1 MSVEVT
7 GSYIGAKKVELVHGP
22 SGERIVTSAP
32 KDNQGDGS
40 KFSPTDLV
48 GASMGSCMLTIM
60 AIYAEQAG
68 IRLDGTWFRVEK
80 TMRAN
85 PRQIGKLQVDFHLPG
100 QLNGEQRKKLE
111 ECAMGCPV
119 HRSLRPEV
127 EVPVTFHYDVVPT
140 RP

>member
-1 MSVEVT
+1 MGVEITGKYLGSKRVEV
-7 GSYIGAKKVELVHGP
+7 IHVP
-22 SGERIVTSAP
+22 SGESIVTSAP

-60 AIYAEQAG
+60 AIYADQAHIKLDG
-68 IRLDGTWFRVEK
+68 SWFRLDK

-85 PRQIGKLQVDFHLPG
+85 PRQIGKLEVQFHLPAG
-100 QLNGEQRKKLE
+100 LNLEQRKKLE
-111 ECAMGCPV
+111 EAALSCPV

-127 EVPVTFHYDVVPT
+127 EVPVSFHYDVSSI
-140 RP
+140 